1 VVVRPS
7 SQNLLGLM
15 HNKVIIVDA
24 DVEDANKPI
33 IITGSTNFSVGQ
45 IQEDPNE
52 IIVIQDQTLA
62 KAYALEMDELM
73 AGIFGS
79 NKTQNT
85 PINFKIGG
93 SDLELYFSPTNDI
106 ETAMEKVIGSADDEL
121 FFAIFA
127 FTRRNIAY
135 AINSAI
141 SAGVYA
147 AGVMDGFIDMAGDD
161 PFEILNE
168 TMVVPGTLVEDGG
181 GPIMH
186 HKYMIVDPNNPSSDP
201 TVITGSTN
209 WSTNG
214 FSRSEEN
221 MIIFHDAEVANIYYQ
236 SFAQRYATYGGAGA
250 LAVED
255 IELNNSIRVY
265 PNPVGEQLF
274 FNMEATDVK
283 EISLQLFDLKG
294 QELLNRTFPA
304 QVGNTLYYADL
315 PSLSAGMYIV
325 NINGKTS
332 QLIVK

>member
-1 VVVRPS
+1 
-7 SQNLLGLM
+7 
-15 HNKVIIVDA
+15 
-24 DVEDANKPI
+24 
-33 IITGSTNFSVGQ
+33 
-45 IQEDPNE
+45 
-52 IIVIQDQTLA
+52 
-62 KAYALEMDELM
+62 
-73 AGIFGS
+73 
-79 NKTQNT
+79 
-85 PINFKIGG
+85 
-93 SDLELYFSPTNDI
+93 
-106 ETAMEKVIGSADDEL
+106 
-121 FFAIFA
+121 
-127 FTRRNIAY
+127 
-135 AINSAI
+135 
-141 SAGVYA
+141 
-147 AGVMDGFIDMAGDD
+147 
-161 PFEILNE
+161 
-168 TMVVPGTLVEDGG
+168 
-181 GPIMH
+181 
-186 HKYMIVDPNNPSSDP
+186 
-201 TVITGSTN
+201 
-209 WSTNG
+209 
-214 FSRSEEN
+214 